1 MNTALYLHRALQA
14 GLRISDLERLSV
26 GMVISILIE
35 AGNDG
40 ADYDYLPTQDDFDA
54 F

>member
-14 GLRISDLERLSV
+14 GLRLSDLERLSV

-40 ADYDYLPTQDDFDA
+40 AEYNLLANQEDFDG